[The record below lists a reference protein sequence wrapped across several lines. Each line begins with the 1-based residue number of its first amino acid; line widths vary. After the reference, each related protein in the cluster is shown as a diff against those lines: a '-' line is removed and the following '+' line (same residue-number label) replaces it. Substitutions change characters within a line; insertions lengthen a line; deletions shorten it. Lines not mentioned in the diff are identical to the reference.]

1 MERVIEMTEAEKRQ
15 GVGANSSNNNSLM
28 VLRNQLE
35 RANQEHLAKLDLR
48 QGKARA
54 RNLDICAYV
63 DGAVYGNEVRLGRQ
77 DASILGRLTATMR

>member
-1 MERVIEMTEAEKRQ
+1 MYRDEFGRRSFRIGASDRIMERVIEMTEAEKRQ
-15 GVGANSSNNNSLM
+15 GVGANSSNNSLM

-54 RNLDICAYV
+54 RNLDVCTYV
-63 DGAVYGNEVRLGRQ
+63 DGAVYGG
-77 DASILGRLTATMR
+77 G